1 MSVCGRVPYP
11 VDIYISIYLY
21 LYLSC
26 RFWHRCGRRFGRP
39 SFGFWF
45 AIWVRYSVATVLRD
59 QRCIRFPLAGL
70 SAKSPQVFPSVSN
83 TCSIFC
89 FFLLYTCGDPSVLRS
104 TPPGVPGSGHRLA
117 PGRAGRGGCSVCSA
131 GQRPSARGV
140 PLAGERFLWHK
151 KWFLLFSTR
160 ITLCYLRTC
169 VCSWLATPTGS
180 LWHLGAKL
188 AERWHIREL
197 GLCVLLGAR
206 GVLAHLL
213 LYAVAL
219 RLEPEVAVGDLVRD
233 RV

>member
-1 MSVCGRVPYP
+1 MKCERCGRVLYP
-11 VDIYISIYLY
+11 ADIYIYIYIY

-169 VCSWLATPTGS
+169 ICVHGSLLPPPGRFGIWAPSWLNDGTFAS
-180 LWHLGAKL
+180 LACAYCL
-188 AERWHIREL
+188 ALEV
-197 GLCVLLGAR
+197 C
-206 GVLAHLL
+206 
-213 LYAVAL
+213 AL
-219 RLEPEVAVGDLVRD
+219 TCSFTRSHFDWNQR
-233 RV
+233 